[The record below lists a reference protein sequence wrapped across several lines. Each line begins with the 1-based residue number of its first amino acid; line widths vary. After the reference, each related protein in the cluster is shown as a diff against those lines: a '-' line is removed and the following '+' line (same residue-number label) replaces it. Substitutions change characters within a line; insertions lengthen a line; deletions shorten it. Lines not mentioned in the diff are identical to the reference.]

1 MVSIIYAL
9 VGFIMI
15 VLLFR
20 LVFRLFGANPGNA
33 FVSWIYSLS
42 APLTAPFAGIF
53 GQPPIVEGAEVAG
66 VFEFA
71 TVVAIIVYGLVGG
84 LLIRVF
90 MSISQKK
97 TSRV

>member
-71 TVVAIIVYGLVGG
+71 TIGRTNVRAGETEIECLVIGG
-84 LLIRVF
+84 GF
-90 MSISQKK
+90 
-97 TSRV
+97 